1 MGEDLQELVGG
12 LVEREL
18 LVKGPEI
25 EGIAVALAAEA
36 AKDVAGEVNTE
47 TTPR

>member
-1 MGEDLQELVGG
+1 

-25 EGIAVALAAEA
+25 EGIALAVAAEA
-36 AKDVAGEVNTE
+36 AKEVAGEVNAE
-47 TTPR
+47 ATPR